1 MSSSNILNTTNA
13 LALKSRKN
21 QVNKIPKEVPLEEGE
36 KEKQIHL
43 NQSLDFLACIL
54 STCDGKQN
62 LKQFTENLGQDFYK
76 TSKNQIFFHIWKAGV
91 QSAGQ

>member
-1 MSSSNILNTTNA
+1 M
-13 LALKSRKN
+13 
-21 QVNKIPKEVPLEEGE
+21 EEGE

-76 TSKNQIFFHIWKAGV
+76 TSKNQIFSYMESW
-91 QSAGQ
+91 SAECRSMSSWNLSLWDCNMSDIIKPKDINNKIM